1 MKKDWKYIIYLSI
14 VFGLF
19 LVVRLTTPRQFSWNV
34 TYSHKDKNPYG
45 TFALN
50 SLLPDLFE
58 NRTVRNSYQTLY
70 ELKDSLARTD
80 NVLIVASNFH
90 AGKEDLEA
98 LLGHVHKGGSAFVSA
113 QYFASIMEDTLD
125 FSTKDYLFENTDILL
140 RSDTTHLRF
149 TNPAMDSAAR
159 YYYKADDVHQ
169 FFNRFDT
176 ARFSVVTRNSLN
188 QPVTLKTKWGDGVL
202 LLNCTPMAFTNIY
215 LLEHENHSFASRSF
229 SYLPPAD
236 VERTEFYHL
245 GRMESATPLRFILSN
260 EALRWAYYLTV
271 ISILLF
277 MIFEAKRKQ
286 RIIPII
292 PPLPNTTVQ
301 FVATIGN
308 LYFQHADHKNIADK
322 KINFLLE
329 QIRSRYFIPTNKLD
343 DTFIRLL
350 AQKSGKPEGEVI
362 ELFNTV
368 NYITRSTVI
377 NVEILIDLNDK
388 IEKFNR

>member
-1 MKKDWKYIIYLSI
+1 MKGDWKYIIYVSI

-19 LVVRLTTPRQFSWNV
+19 LVVRLTSPRQFSWRV

-50 SLLPDLFE
+50 ALLPGFFE
-58 NRTVRNSYQTLY
+58 EKSITNSYQTLY
-70 ELKDSLARTD
+70 ELKDSLTRND
-80 NVLIVASNFH
+80 NVLVLSSNFH
-90 AGKEDLEA
+90 AGKEDLAA
-98 LLGHVHKGGSAFVSA
+98 LLDHVNRGGSAFISA
-113 QYFASIMEDTLD
+113 QYFSSAMEDTLE
-125 FSTKDYLFENTDILL
+125 FSTKDYLFQNTDILL
-140 RSDTTHLRF
+140 RSDTSYLQF
-149 TNPAMDSAAR
+149 TNPELDTTAR

-169 FFNRFDT
+169 YFNRFDT
-176 ARFSVVTRNSLN
+176 TRFSVVARNSLA
-188 QPVTLKTKWGDGVL
+188 QPVALKTNWGHGVL
-202 LLNCTPMAFTNIY
+202 ILNSTPMVFTNIY
-215 LLEHENHSFASRSF
+215 LLEKKNNSFASGLF
-229 SYLPPAD
+229 SYLPD
-236 VERTEFYHL
+236 GNMERTEFYHL

-260 EALRWAYYLTV
+260 DALRWAYYLT
-271 ISILLF
+271 ISSILLF

-286 RIIPII
+286 RIIPVIR
-292 PPLPNTTVQ
+292 PLPNTTVQ

-308 LYFQHADHKNIADK
+308 LYFQHGDHKNIADK

-343 DTFIRLL
+343 DTFILLL
-350 AQKSGKPEGEVI
+350 AQKSGKPEREVI

-368 NYITRSTVI
+368 NYISRSSVI